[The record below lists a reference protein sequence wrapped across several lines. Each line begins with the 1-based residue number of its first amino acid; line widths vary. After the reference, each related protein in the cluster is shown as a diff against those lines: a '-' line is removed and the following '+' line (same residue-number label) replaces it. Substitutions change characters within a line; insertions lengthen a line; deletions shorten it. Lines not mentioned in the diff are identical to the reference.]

1 MELPSPPDP
10 TAGYAP
16 DDDRPLASY
25 SVLTATFGIGLVTS
39 VWLAFRRRGELPES
53 YGLLDIIT
61 IGIATHKVA
70 RLISK
75 DKVTAFM
82 RAPFTRYQEPGGPGE
97 LEEEP
102 RGEGLRYAVGELLVC
117 PYCIAQWIVAGFAA
131 GMVGAL
137 RFPADRLQGR
147 RRGRYGLSLVFSP
160 GCRREA
166 GPHVPN
172 GNRGSEGSS

>member
-1 MELPSPPDP
+1 MDVPIPPDP

-25 SVLTATFGIGLVTS
+25 SILTGTFGIGFVASL
-39 VWLAFRRRGELPES
+39 WLAFRRRGELPES
-53 YGLLDIIT
+53 YGLLDIVT

-117 PYCIAQWIVAGFAA
+117 PYCIAQWVVTGFAV
-131 GMVGAL
+131 GMVGA
-137 RFPADRLQGR
+137 PKMTRLLALIFTGHAISDFLQIA
-147 RRGRYGLSLVFSP
+147 YKAAE
-160 GCRREA
+160 EA
-166 GPHVPN
+166 GT
-172 GNRGSEGSS
+172 G

>member
-53 YGLLDIIT
+53 YSLLDIIT

-102 RGEGLRYAVGELLVC
+102 RGDGLRYAVGELLVC

-131 GMVGAL
+131 GMVGAP
-137 RFPADRLQGR
+137 RVTRLLALIFTGHAISDFLQIA
-147 RRGRYGLSLVFSP
+147 YKAAE
-160 GCRREA
+160 EA
-166 GPHVPN
+166 GT
-172 GNRGSEGSS
+172 G